1 MKRSFIFAG
10 VVCAAGLMF
19 AQAEPGSVEQLAE
32 TDSTIVVGEDVA
44 TQLQEFLDAKG
55 WTEGD
60 NYKKDGS
67 LFIVVTGVGTIAAP
81 PSSNNY
87 NASRANAFAKAM
99 LDAKAALSGYLEQT
113 IATSV
118 EAAYAEQGA
127 GSTKAEDDVEID
139 TAKATAA
146 IDALPADSVVGQT
159 RDGLKAARAKNPTAT
174 ETFSRSVA
182 SSTKALISGLQ
193 AFYTVEAQAAGQNGE
208 IGVVAIWSPAL
219 AETAA
224 CMVNGK
230 TPVALRSAKKPIKQ
244 QIPTDKEK
252 LLSTFGVQQKIDE
265 NGELVLVAFAQ
276 SAARSNNTRAKNAAY
291 DKAEEDAKGM
301 IRAFAGEAIE
311 GNSALAEA
319 EQTEDFNVEGEFPD
333 YSDEGSY
340 FEYQRSVGA
349 ELTINGAKRVNRW
362 HATHPVS
369 GKEVYGVILAWSPT
383 AAKVAR
389 AAKAQIES
397 TAKDGTEG
405 RRTNMST
412 STQTSASKAAAK
424 PAPAPTMDEFY
435 NAGDSGDDDAF

>member
-19 AQAEPGSVEQLAE
+19 AQAEPGSVESLAE
-32 TDSTIVVGEDVA
+32 TDSAIVEGEDVT
-44 TQLQEFLDAKG
+44 TQLQNFLEAKG
-55 WTEGD
+55 WNEGD

-81 PSSNNY
+81 PSNPNY

-99 LDAKAALSGYLEQT
+99 LAAKVSLSSYLEQT
-113 IATSV
+113 IATAV
-118 EAAYAEQGA
+118 ESAYGESGE
-127 GSTKAEDDVEID
+127 GSTAQEGEAEID
-139 TAKATAA
+139 DEKATAA
-146 IDALPADSVVGQT
+146 INALPEDSVVGQT
-159 RDGLKAARAKNPTAT
+159 RDGLKAARAKTPTAT
-174 ETFSRSVA
+174 EAFARSV
-182 SSTKALISGLQ
+182 SSATTALISGLQ
-193 AFYTVEAQAAGQNGE
+193 AFYTVEGQASGENGE

-230 TPVALRSAKKPIKQ
+230 APVTLRSAKKPVREQ
-244 QIPTDKEK
+244 LPTNNEK

-276 SAARSNNTRAKNAAY
+276 SAARSKNKRAQNAAY
-291 DKAEEDAKGM
+291 QKAFLDASGM
-301 IRAFAGEAIE
+301 IRSFAGEAVE
-311 GNSALAEA
+311 GTSSLMEA
-319 EQTEDFNVEGEFPD
+319 EVSEDYNVEGELPN
-333 YSDEGSY
+333 YSDEGAY
-340 FEYQRSVGA
+340 FEYQKSVGK
-349 ELTINGAKRVNRW
+349 ELTINGIKRLKQW
-362 HATHPVS
+362 HAKHPIS
-369 GKEVYGVILAWSPT
+369 GQEVYGVIVAWNPT
-383 AAKVAR
+383 GAAVAR
-389 AAKAQIES
+389 ASKAKIEAS
-397 TAKDGTEG
+397 AKDGAEG